1 MARLETWLLVYL
13 WKRYLEASEKAVYA
27 GDRFITGVGAM
38 QKAPKHQM
46 LRAEKRQKHFHHHSK
61 DSGYSWDQK
70 ELTSWWVQVV
80 STYLQSDREK
90 SVLACWNVVFHYK
103 ITIVICLELQKIS
116 LQKPYVG
123 FLASRTR
130 SFKESL
136 EKRTTWLFFFS
147 ERHQEFHAWMH
158 GRAPLEAKE
167 ALQPQTDRLNS
178 VGSRPGGG
186 CATQGLWKLQHL
198 HLSWD

>member
-1 MARLETWLLVYL
+1 MLLRSL
-13 WKRYLEASEKAVYA
+13 WKSCVCRWQIYYRSWCYAKGSKASYVVGRKKTEALSSSLK
-27 GDRFITGVGAM
+27 G
-38 QKAPKHQM
+38 Q
-46 LRAEKRQKHFHHHSK
+46 
-61 DSGYSWDQK
+61 
-70 ELTSWWVQVV
+70 WVQLGSEGIDELMGTSGEHIPTEWQRKKCPGVLKCGL
-80 STYLQSDREK
+80 SLQNYNCNLPR
-90 SVLACWNVVFHYK
+90 
-103 ITIVICLELQKIS
+103 LQKIS

-136 EKRTTWLFFFS
+136 GKRTMWLFFLS